1 MLAVQSSRPLVPFA
15 NPGYGYGR
23 AILGSMGGN
32 LGGGLL
38 GSLVASVVAPPPG
51 PAPSG
56 VQGEVGVDEATQA
69 QAERADKAW
78 AYLPAAFATLGAA
91 AGAAAAPLRRGRP
104 RGCGLARAPR
114 RRQHWRPRHAS
125 GRDGPRHGAAGDR
138 GGHRCG
144 STSTLRPGR
153 GLARMSEPGGLTPTG
168 CCAGA
173 RPRALACTRPRLG
186 GSADGLGSPAP
197 RRLASTRGAAPPP

>member
-78 AYLPAAFATLGAA
+78 AYLTAAFATLGAA
-91 AGAAAAPLRRGRP
+91 AGAAAAARPQDRRP
-104 RGCGLARAPR
+104 AAI
-114 RRQHWRPRHAS
+114 
-125 GRDGPRHGAAGDR
+125 GAALG
-138 GGHRCG
+138 
-144 STSTLRPGR
+144 TAAGR
-153 GLARMSEPGGLTPTG
+153 GVRVWHAHQSAANIGDPVMLPVGTALVTGPLGTAAGIAAARHRRYGQAVAS
-168 CCAGA
+168 
-173 RPRALACTRPRLG
+173 LG
-186 GSADGLGSPAP
+186 
-197 RRLASTRGAAPPP
+197 